1 MWARMT
7 VCQELAVNS
16 AATFDLARATS
27 LIEEAQLALA
37 DATTIKTGHTQA
49 EKAIDRARAAT
60 DRLVG
65 KVREALENLS
75 GELTS
80 NGESE

>member
-7 VCQELAVNS
+7 VRQELAVNS

-27 LIEEAQLALA
+27 LIEEARQGLA
-37 DATTIKTGHTQA
+37 DAATIKAGHTQA
-49 EKAIDRARAAT
+49 EKAIDRAKAGT

-65 KVREALENLS
+65 KVQEALEKLS